1 MGILIK
7 KGDYKI
13 MVTGTQIRNLAFD
26 MQEIGLNI
34 HNEKDIQSYI
44 KRLEESLTT
53 AKFIVDKPTVI
64 TTTCI

>member
-1 MGILIK
+1 
-7 KGDYKI
+7 